1 MHHTLILIACI
12 FMFINACLPLI
23 SIIIRQRR
31 INKALEKYREEKYND
46 DEDDEYDE
54 YEKKFSQIVST
65 DKLPD
70 NTTQVYTEQ
79 GSINVGTADPFMAS
93 MIAQCFLTGEVTTA
107 NRSDYEK
114 EVEGK
119 DD

>member
-12 FMFINACLPLI
+12 FMFINSLLPLI
-23 SIIIRQRR
+23 SSIIRQRK
-31 INKALEKYREEKYND
+31 INKALEDIRKEKYA
-46 DEDDEYDE
+46 DEESEDEE
-54 YEKKFSQIVST
+54 VERKFSQIVST

-93 MIAQCFLTGEVTTA
+93 IIAQCFLTGEITTA

>member
-12 FMFINACLPLI
+12 FMFINSLLPLI
-23 SIIIRQRR
+23 SSIIRQRK
-31 INKALEKYREEKYND
+31 INKALEDIRKEKYDN
-46 DEDDEYDE
+46 EESE
-54 YEKKFSQIVST
+54 NEERKFSQIVST

-93 MIAQCFLTGEVTTA
+93 IIAQCFLTGEITTA